1 MVQFLRGALAM
12 AAIVA
17 MMFFVRYWKR
27 THDRLFFIFA
37 LSFCALAVNWIGLA
51 LAYPT
56 RESGHGMYVV
66 RLVAFRLIAG
76 IVDKNRADE
85 RRPGPCAGE
94 DPYGTRS
101 YLWE

>member
-1 MVQFLRGALAM
+1 
-12 AAIVA
+12 
-17 MMFFVRYWKR
+17 
-27 THDRLFFIFA
+27 
-37 LSFCALAVNWIGLA
+37 
-51 LAYPT
+51 
-56 RESGHGMYVV
+56 MYVV

-101 YLWE
+101 YLWG